1 MIMDYSK
8 AKKLGEREYR
18 RRLVKG
24 QYPYLPS
31 LEEMVSGVDRMPEIS
46 LGLAE
51 IPLDMVVG
59 TRTTGR
65 QNAFAAN
72 FMPLVGED
80 SEFAA
85 KWSNLYDS
93 QVEEGIRDP
102 VKVYEF
108 MNRFYVQE
116 GNKRIS
122 VLNYVGA
129 ASVLANIIRIRP
141 PRTDS
146 EQSRTY
152 YEYLDFYQVTKSFE
166 IVFSAPGRY
175 NQLARILQQNLHD
188 PWPEELLEKL
198 HAGFIAFKEIYL
210 ARGGQKL
217 NLTVGD
223 ALLIY
228 LSVYSL
234 DSLTREGRDVIGK
247 RLAKLRH
254 EYIAA
259 SQPDR
264 IALIESRKDAETPAK
279 KLAISKSPVP
289 VLPRQAYSPAHPLRV
304 AFIHEKNPDDSGWV
318 YGHMLG
324 MNHLK
329 EAFGSIVET
338 ICFYNCSNEEEIGE
352 AFDTILA
359 ENCRVVFTTYD
370 SLRPYALRFAVE
382 HPEIKILHCS
392 VNQSNHAL
400 RFYYGKMYEA
410 KFLLGALAASME
422 DDHRIGYVAGRQDVA
437 AIPNINAFALG
448 AQLID
453 PYCKVVL
460 QWVGSEPRNESI
472 SADSPSGP
480 VKNTAKQ
487 ISMFSD
493 VDMIRPEE
501 RIRRYGVFE
510 LGENGEQKRIAAPI
524 WNWGMFYELV
534 VRKVIDGTYD
544 SLAASKKDYSLNYWL
559 GLESGLIDII
569 LSDDLPRPVY
579 RLYELLRKGVIEG
592 RVSPFEGVIYDRD
605 GGVHGTEGVS
615 LTPAEIMSMDWL
627 AENVC
632 GADISDA
639 GDANDCGTD
648 ACDADAGDADAGDT
662 DAGDA
667 NVCGTDACDADAGD
681 ADDSG
686 ADVGDAE

>member
-152 YEYLDFYQVTKSFE
+152 YEYLEFYNVTKSFE

-175 NQLARILQQNLHD
+175 GQLARILQQNLHD

-210 ARGGQKL
+210 ARGGKRL

-228 LSVYSL
+228 LSIYSL

-264 IALIESRKDAETPAK
+264 IALIESRKDAETPMK
-279 KLAISKSPVP
+279 KLPISKIPVP
-289 VLPRQAYSPAHPLRV
+289 VLPRQAYSPAHPLKV
-304 AFIHEKNPDDSGWV
+304 AFIHEKNPEESGWV

-324 MNHLK
+324 MNHIK
-329 EAFGSIVET
+329 DAFGSIIET
-338 ICFYNCSNEEEIGE
+338 ISFYDCNNEQEIGE

-382 HPEIKILHCS
+382 HPEIRILNCS
-392 VNQSNHAL
+392 VNQSTHAL
-400 RFYYGKMYEA
+400 RFYYGKMHEA
-410 KFLLGALAASME
+410 KFLLGALAASLV
-422 DDHRIGYVAGRQDVA
+422 DDHRIGYVAGRQDAA
-437 AIPNINAFALG
+437 AIANINAFALG

-453 PYCKVVL
+453 PYCKVAL
-460 QWVGSEPRNESI
+460 QWIDSKPRDENNSSESTN
-472 SADSPSGP
+472 
-480 VKNTAKQ
+480 NTKQ

-501 RIRRYGVFE
+501 RARRYGVFE
-510 LGENGEQKRIAAPI
+510 LGKDGKQKRIAAPI

-534 VRKVIDGTYD
+534 VRKVMDGTYD
-544 SLAASKKDYSLNYWL
+544 SMAASKKDYSLNYWL

-579 RLYELLRKGVIEG
+579 RLYELLRKGVVEG
-592 RVSPFEGVIYDRD
+592 RVIPFQGVIYDRE
-605 GGVHGTEGVS
+605 GGVHGTEGVP
-615 LTPAEIMSMDWL
+615 LTSAEIMTMDWL
-627 AENVC
+627 AENVF
-632 GADISDA
+632 
-639 GDANDCGTD
+639 
-648 ACDADAGDADAGDT
+648 
-662 DAGDA
+662 
-667 NVCGTDACDADAGD
+667 
-681 ADDSG
+681 
-686 ADVGDAE
+686 DAE

>member
-1 MIMDYSK
+1 MITDYSK

-18 RRLVKG
+18 RRLVRG

-31 LEEMVSGVDRMPEIS
+31 LEEMVRDVDRMPEIG

-116 GNKRIS
+116 GNKRVS

-129 ASVLANIIRIRP
+129 VSVLANIIRIRP

-146 EQSRTY
+146 EQSMTY
-152 YEYLDFYQVTKSFE
+152 YEYLDFYNVTKSFE

-175 NQLARILQQNLHD
+175 SQLARILQQNLHD
-188 PWPEELLEKL
+188 PWPEDLLEKL

-217 NLTVGD
+217 NLTVAD

-228 LSVYSL
+228 LSIYSL
-234 DSLTREGRDVIGK
+234 DSLIREGRDVIGK
-247 RLAKLRH
+247 RLARLRH

-264 IALIESRKDAETPAK
+264 IALIESKKDAETPAK
-279 KLAISKSPVP
+279 KLAISKIPVP
-289 VLPRQAYSPAHPLRV
+289 VLPRQAFSPAHPLRV

-324 MNHLK
+324 MNHIK
-329 EAFGSIVET
+329 ESFGSLIET
-338 ICFYNCSNEEEIGE
+338 MSFYDCNNEEEIGQ

-359 ENCRVVFTTYD
+359 ENCRLVFTTSD
-370 SLRPYALRFAVE
+370 TLRPYALRFAVE
-382 HPEIKILHCS
+382 NPEIKILNCS
-392 VNQSNHAL
+392 VNQSTHAL

-422 DDHRIGYVAGRQDVA
+422 DDHRIGYVAGRQDMA

-460 QWVGSEPRNESI
+460 QWIGSEPRNDSL
-472 SADSPSGP
+472 SAETPA
-480 VKNTAKQ
+480 AKTKK

-501 RIRRYGVFE
+501 RVRRYGVFE
-510 LGENGEQKRIAAPI
+510 LAENGEQKRIAAPI
-524 WNWGMFYELV
+524 WNWGMFYELA
-534 VRKVIDGTYD
+534 VRKIMDGSYD
-544 SLAASKKDYSLNYWL
+544 SMPASRKDYSLNYWL

-569 LSDDLPRPVY
+569 LSDELPRPAY
-579 RLYELLRKGVIEG
+579 RLFELLKKGVIEG
-592 RVSPFEGVIYDRD
+592 RVNPFQGVIYDREGGAHGAD
-605 GGVHGTEGVS
+605 GVP
-615 LTPAEIMSMDWL
+615 LTPAEIMSMDWFV
-627 AENVC
+627 ENVC
-632 GADISDA
+632 
-639 GDANDCGTD
+639 
-648 ACDADAGDADAGDT
+648 
-662 DAGDA
+662 
-667 NVCGTDACDADAGD
+667 
-681 ADDSG
+681 
-686 ADVGDAE
+686 DAE

>member
-18 RRLVKG
+18 KRLVKG

-31 LEEMVSGVDRMPEIS
+31 LEEMVNGVDRMPEID

-51 IPLDMVVG
+51 IPLDMIVG

-85 KWSNLYDS
+85 KWSSLYDS

-129 ASVLANIIRIRP
+129 VSVLADIIRIKP
-141 PRTDS
+141 PKTDT

-152 YEYLDFYQVTKSFE
+152 YEYLDFYKVTKSFE

-175 NQLARILQQNLHD
+175 EQLARILQQNLQD
-188 PWPEELLEKL
+188 PWPEEILEKL

-217 NLTVGD
+217 NLTVSD

-247 RLAKLRH
+247 RLAKLWR
-254 EYIAA
+254 EYLTA
-259 SQPDR
+259 SLPDR
-264 IALIESRKDAETPAK
+264 IALIESRKEAEEQGRRP
-279 KLAISKSPVP
+279 AISRIS
-289 VLPRQAYSPAHPLRV
+289 VLPKQTYSPAHPLRV

-318 YGHMLG
+318 YGHRLG

-329 EAFGSIVET
+329 EVFGSLVET
-338 ICFYNCSNEEEIGE
+338 MAFYDCNNEEEVGQ

-359 ENCRVVFTTYD
+359 EDCRVVFTTYE

-382 HPEIKILHCS
+382 HPEIKILNCS
-392 VNQSNHAL
+392 VNQSTHAL

-410 KFLLGALAASME
+410 KFLLGALAASLE
-422 DDHRIGYVAGRQDVA
+422 ENHRIDYVAGRQDVA

-460 QWVGSEPRNESI
+460 QWIGDRPREDSS
-472 SADSPSGP
+472 SAENAGRTG
-480 VKNTAKQ
+480 NR
-487 ISMFSD
+487 INMFSD
-493 VDMIRPEE
+493 VDMIRPQEGC
-501 RIRRYGVFE
+501 RRYGVYE
-510 LGENGEQKRIAAPI
+510 LDAGGKQKRIAAPI

-534 VRKVIDGTYD
+534 VRRIIDGTYD
-544 SLAASKKDYSLNYWL
+544 SMPASRKEHSLNYWL

-579 RLYELLRKGVIEG
+579 RLYRLLRKGMLEG
-592 RVSPFEGVIYDRD
+592 RINPFEGAIYDRD
-605 GGVHGTEGVS
+605 GNMHGTEGQP

-627 AENVC
+627 VENVC
-632 GADISDA
+632 
-639 GDANDCGTD
+639 
-648 ACDADAGDADAGDT
+648 
-662 DAGDA
+662 
-667 NVCGTDACDADAGD
+667 D
-681 ADDSG
+681 ADD
-686 ADVGDAE
+686 

>member
-18 RRLVKG
+18 RRLVRG

-31 LEEMVSGVDRMPEIS
+31 LEEMVSGVDHMPEIS

-80 SEFAA
+80 SEFAV

-129 ASVLANIIRIRP
+129 VSVLADIIRIRP

-152 YEYLDFYQVTKSFE
+152 YEYLDFYSVTKSFE

-175 NQLARILQQNLHD
+175 DQLARILQQNLHD

-210 ARGGQKL
+210 ARGGKRL

-228 LSVYSL
+228 LSIYSL
-234 DSLTREGRDVIGK
+234 DSLIREGRDVIGQ
-247 RLAKLRH
+247 RLARLRH

-264 IALIESRKDAETPAK
+264 IALIESRKDAETSGK
-279 KLAISKSPVP
+279 KLPISKIPVP
-289 VLPRQAYSPAHPLRV
+289 VLPRQAYSPANPLRV
-304 AFIHEKNPDDSGWV
+304 AFIHEKNPDDSSWT

-324 MNHLK
+324 MNHIK

-338 ICFYNCSNEEEIGE
+338 ICFYNCSNEEEIEE

-382 HPEIKILHCS
+382 HPEIRILNCS
-392 VNQSNHAL
+392 VNQSTHAL

-410 KFLLGALAASME
+410 KFLLGALAASIG
-422 DDHRIGYVAGRQDVA
+422 DDHRIGYVAGRQDVS
-437 AIPNINAFALG
+437 AIANINAFALG

-460 QWVGSEPRNESI
+460 QWIGGEPRNGSS
-472 SADSPSGP
+472 SAERTE
-480 VKNTAKQ
+480 NRTKQ

-510 LGENGEQKRIAAPI
+510 LDENGEQKRIAAPI

-544 SLAASKKDYSLNYWL
+544 SMPASKKDYSLNYWL

-569 LSDDLPRPVY
+569 VSDDLPRPSY
-579 RLYELLRKGVIEG
+579 RLYELLRKGVMEG
-592 RVSPFEGVIYDRD
+592 RVNPFDGVIYDRE
-605 GGVHGTEGVS
+605 GGMHGTEGVP
-615 LTPAEIMSMDWL
+615 LAPAEIMSMDWL
-627 AENVC
+627 VENV
-632 GADISDA
+632 I
-639 GDANDCGTD
+639 
-648 ACDADAGDADAGDT
+648 DAD
-662 DAGDA
+662 
-667 NVCGTDACDADAGD
+667 
-681 ADDSG
+681 
-686 ADVGDAE
+686 